1 MQRRIL
7 IPSILCLSLIAGPG
21 LAQTSAPTPSNG
33 SAASGDPN
41 EKICRTE
48 AVIGSRLAK
57 HRICATRAEW
67 EERNRQDRAAVEQAQ
82 RMIGGPCSTV
92 GNKNT
97 GGPSC

>member
-1 MQRRIL
+1 MYAGLFAFAVAAIMQGA
-7 IPSILCLSLIAGPG
+7 PAANAPPTSPVAGP
-21 LAQTSAPTPSNG
+21 
-33 SAASGDPN
+33 DPN

-48 AVIGSRLAK
+48 SVIGSRLAK

-82 RMIGGPCSTV
+82 RMIGGPCSV
-92 GNKNT
+92 AGNKT

>member
-1 MQRRIL
+1 MLKRSFISPL
-7 IPSILCLSLIAGPG
+7 VCVSLIATPAF
-21 LAQTSAPTPSNG
+21 AQTSQPTPAPSTVT
-33 SAASGDPN
+33 ADPN
-41 EKICRTE
+41 EKICQNE

-67 EERNRQDRAAVEQAQ
+67 EERNRQDRQTVEQAQ
-82 RMIGGPCSTV
+82 RMIGGPCTTA